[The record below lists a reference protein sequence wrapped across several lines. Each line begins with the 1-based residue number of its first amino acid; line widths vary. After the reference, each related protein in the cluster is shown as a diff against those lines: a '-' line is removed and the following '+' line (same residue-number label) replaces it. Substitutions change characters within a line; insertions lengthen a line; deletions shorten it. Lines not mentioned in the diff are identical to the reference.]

1 MSVFY
6 ASFNENRKNEKFR
19 LLNTFFPLWLARTH
33 THYTRHPQYY
43 FGVMTSLLIFS
54 LYVLWSDN
62 DFVFLLVNGHKRHQ
76 DGRRLTI
83 LFVLLTHSPALLIKT
98 FKWPGQKILNPN
110 LLPVALKQINPRHV
124 AQEIVDKDYR

>member
-33 THYTRHPQYY
+33 TLYTAPPILFRSDDKPPY
-43 FGVMTSLLIFS
+43 FFS
-54 LYVLWSDN
+54 LCSVPGHWSD
-62 DFVFLLVNGHKRHQ
+62 DDLLVNGHKRHQ

>member
-1 MSVFY
+1 MQSRIFAKGVYKCIVCLCERSFY

-54 LYVLWSDN
+54 LYVLCQAT
-62 DFVFLLVNGHKRHQ
+62 G
-76 DGRRLTI
+76 LTMI
-83 LFVLLTHSPALLIKT
+83 YL
-98 FKWPGQKILNPN
+98 
-110 LLPVALKQINPRHV
+110 
-124 AQEIVDKDYR
+124 